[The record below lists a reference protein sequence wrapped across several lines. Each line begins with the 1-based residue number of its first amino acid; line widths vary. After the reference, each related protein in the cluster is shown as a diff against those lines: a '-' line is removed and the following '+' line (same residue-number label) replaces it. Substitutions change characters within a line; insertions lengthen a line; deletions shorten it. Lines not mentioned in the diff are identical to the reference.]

1 MPVQSM
7 TEALLHIYYP
17 RLSLRLHSAEE
28 SIGNKDT
35 KDNAAARTLLTLI
48 RQELNSMIGKE
59 QQLLFPLLLILERE
73 QRQSDCAP
81 FKLVK
86 KHVQSLLTH
95 TQTLKHHLSSDP
107 DSAQAQELLG
117 RFEVHMT
124 RLQRAKEK
132 YLFNRFKR
140 CSATCKLATNEPNK

>member
-17 RLSLRLHSAEE
+17 RLSLRLHAVEE

-35 KDNAAARTLLTLI
+35 KDNASARTMLTMI
-48 RQELNSMIGKE
+48 RQELNSMISKE
-59 QQLLFPLLLILERE
+59 QQLLFPLLLILEQE

-81 FKLVK
+81 FKLIK
-86 KHVQSLLTH
+86 KHVQSLLIH
-95 TQTLKHHLSSDP
+95 TQSLKQHLSSDP
-107 DSAQAQELLG
+107 DSAQAREQLS
-117 RFEVHMT
+117 RFEMHMT

-140 CSATCKLATNEPNK
+140 CNANCKIATNEPGK